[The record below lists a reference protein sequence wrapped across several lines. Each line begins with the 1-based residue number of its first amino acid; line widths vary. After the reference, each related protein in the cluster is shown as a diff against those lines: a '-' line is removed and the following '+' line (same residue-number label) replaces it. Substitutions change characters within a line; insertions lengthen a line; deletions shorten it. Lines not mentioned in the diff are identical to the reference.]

1 MNTSTGTTMTSP
13 STLITCT
20 ALLLASCLTSAV
32 AQEAA
37 IRKNLGERVP
47 QMGKI
52 DEVNKTPISGIY
64 ELRVNDTEI
73 LYTDAQ
79 GDFLIQGELID
90 TKARR
95 NLTEERVDKLSA
107 IQFDSL
113 PTKDAFT
120 IVRGNGKRKLA
131 VFEDPNCGYCKR
143 FEEGL
148 QKVNNVTVYMFLYPV
163 LGPNSVDKSKAIWCT
178 KDKARTWQDWM
189 LKGVAPSSAKCDTAA
204 VDRNVQL
211 GKKHKI
217 NGTPTLIFADGTRV
231 PGAIGPDQVEKYL
244 NQSGS

>member
-1 MNTSTGTTMTSP
+1 MKRLSH
-13 STLITCT
+13 LITCA
-20 ALLLASCLTSAV
+20 ALLATCTLTSAL

-47 QMGKI
+47 QLGKI
-52 DEVNKTPISGIY
+52 DEVSKTPIAGVY
-64 ELRVNDTEI
+64 ELRINGTDI

-79 GDFLIQGELID
+79 GDFLIQGNLID
-90 TKARR
+90 TKQRR

-113 PTKDAFT
+113 PFKDAFT

-148 QKVNNVTVYMFLYPV
+148 QQINNVTVYMFLYPV
-163 LGPNSVDKSKAIWCT
+163 LGPNSVDKSKTIWCA
-178 KDKARTWQDWM
+178 KDKAKSWSDWM
-189 LKGVAPSSAKCDTAA
+189 LKGVEPSSAKCDTAA

-231 PGAIGPDQVEKYL
+231 PGAIGPDQVEKQL
-244 NQSGS
+244 DQAGS

>member
-1 MNTSTGTTMTSP
+1 MKSP
-13 STLITCT
+13 FPLITCA
-20 ALLLASCLTSAV
+20 ALLAACTFTSAF

-47 QMGKI
+47 QIGKI
-52 DEVNKTPISGIY
+52 DEVNKTPIAGVY
-64 ELRVNDTEI
+64 ELRVNGTDI

-79 GDFLIQGELID
+79 GDFLIQGNLID
-90 TKARR
+90 TKQRR

-113 PTKDAFT
+113 PLKDAFT

-148 QKVNNVTVYMFLYPV
+148 QQVNNVTVYMFLYPV
-163 LGPNSVDKSKAIWCT
+163 LGPNSVEKSKTIWCT
-178 KDKARTWQDWM
+178 KDKAKTWSDWM
-189 LKGVAPSSAKCDTAA
+189 LKGVEPSSAKCDSTA

-217 NGTPTLIFADGTRV
+217 NGTPTLIFADGTRI
-231 PGAIGPDQVEKYL
+231 PGAIGPDQVEKHL
-244 NQSGS
+244 SQSGS